1 MPVNAKRKIS
11 QSDKQAIVCLAESH
25 RRDGV
30 RAYVKRTS
38 EDLSIPPHKVRIY
51 LKAFRDGTLD
61 LPVEEVTQFST
72 QDWAQ
77 SKAEASY
84 AGMQISRQL
93 LDGIE
98 VAQKERNHR
107 EVRDLA
113 QAISALWRGR
123 REMVDGAV
131 NPRLTGQQTNVQIVI
146 PPKVEEAP
154 EIYVEKT
161 T

>member
-1 MPVNAKRKIS
+1 MPANINRKIS
-11 QSDKQAIVCLAESH
+11 QKDKHAIVMLAESH

-38 EDLSIPPHKVRIY
+38 EELSVPPHKIRLY
-51 LKAFRDGTLD
+51 LKAFRDGTLS
-61 LPVEEVTQFST
+61 LSVEEVTQFST

-77 SKAEASY
+77 AKSEAAYS
-84 AGMQISRQL
+84 GMQISKQL

-98 VAQKERNHR
+98 AAMKDGKTK

-113 QAISALWRGR
+113 QAVSALWRGS

-146 PPKVEEAP
+146 PPKEEAP
-154 EIYVEKT
+154 KIYVEET

>member
-1 MPVNAKRKIS
+1 MPANIRRKIS
-11 QSDKQAIVCLAESH
+11 QKDKHAIVMLAESH

-38 EDLSIPPHKVRIY
+38 EELSIPPHKIRLY
-51 LKAFRDGTLD
+51 LKAFRDGTLS
-61 LPVEEVTQFST
+61 LSVEEVTQFST

-77 SKAEASY
+77 AKSEAAY
-84 AGMQISRQL
+84 AGMQISKQL

-98 VAQKERNHR
+98 SAMQDGKTK

-113 QAISALWRGR
+113 QAVSALWRGS

-146 PPKVEEAP
+146 PPKEEAP
-154 EIYVEKT
+154 KIYVEKT
-161 T
+161 A